1 MAEVVQEFYAKFLER
16 EADYLFELI
25 LAANYMEVQPL
36 IDLTCASVAAAV
48 RDKTKEELYAAFGI
62 TTDFTPEEEK
72 KIREENKWAEE
83 RGY

>member
-1 MAEVVQEFYAKFLER
+1 MAEVVQEWYASFLDR
-16 EADYLFELI
+16 EADHLFDLV

-48 RDKTKEELYAAFGI
+48 KDKTKQELYAAFGI
-62 TTDFTPEEEK
+62 TTDFTPEEEA
-72 KIREENKWAEE
+72 KIRAENKWAEE